1 MASGPF
7 GAPGQHVLLVATSI
21 FQEKE
26 VVLCHYMVD
35 SIALEAGLRVPCA
48 QFPHVQVMNINVDKQ

>member
-1 MASGPF
+1 MVSGHY
-7 GAPGQHVLLVATSI
+7 GAPGHHALLVATLI
-21 FQEKE
+21 FQGKE
-26 VVLCHYMVD
+26 VVLCPSLED